1 MKNSGFKNKTINPI
15 SANNSNLEPNTNDFF
30 NAKKVFEAI
39 RKDYKKKGGK
49 ELTLDEINKII
60 YGK

>member
-1 MKNSGFKNKTINPI
+1 MNNSEFKNKIIKQGST
-15 SANNSNLEPNTNDFF
+15 NNYSKKPNANDFL

-49 ELTLDEINKII
+49 DLTLDEINKVI